1 MRKGNAL
8 PKDNLRRSQPAF
20 FEKEIQWFLRASEK
34 FRPWE
39 VLSLSSSRTGTPPT
53 LGEEGLLLLHFNR
66 NDICVEIQT
75 VSMTFPKQG
84 EGWRG
89 GQHPG
94 KETEWRLWGL
104 GKINPR
110 AFWELKVSCVWCAEW
125 KEGCMWHCRVGK
137 CKIFCSLATV
147 WWI

>member
-1 MRKGNAL
+1 M
-8 PKDNLRRSQPAF
+8 
-20 FEKEIQWFLRASEK
+20 
-34 FRPWE
+34 
-39 VLSLSSSRTGTPPT
+39 
-53 LGEEGLLLLHFNR
+53 GEEGLLLLHFNR

-104 GKINPR
+104 SKINPR
-110 AFWELKVSCVWCAEW
+110 AFWELKVSCVWCAE
-125 KEGCMWHCRVGK
+125 
-137 CKIFCSLATV
+137 
-147 WWI
+147 